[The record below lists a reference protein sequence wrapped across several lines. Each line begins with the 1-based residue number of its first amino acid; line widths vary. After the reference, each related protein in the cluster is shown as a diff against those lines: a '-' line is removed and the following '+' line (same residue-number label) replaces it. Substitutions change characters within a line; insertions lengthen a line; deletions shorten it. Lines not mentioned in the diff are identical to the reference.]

1 MTSLAT
7 PRFAA
12 GRLKATFLRY
22 AMVCLLARSP
32 TFMNDRKPPPDEHE
46 TRGAVALTIA
56 WMLTCLSTAVA
67 VLLVM
72 ALRLLAIA
80 FPVAAGGVHPL
91 AKVAGVFLFVAV
103 LTGGLCLLF
112 TPLTLL
118 ARRQPPPRPITIAAV
133 LIGAAPILLLAIL
146 SLL

>member
-1 MTSLAT
+1 
-7 PRFAA
+7 
-12 GRLKATFLRY
+12 
-22 AMVCLLARSP
+22 
-32 TFMNDRKPPPDEHE
+32 MNKQKPLPDEHE

-56 WMLTCLSTAVA
+56 WMLTCLSTATA

-118 ARRQPPPRPITIAAV
+118 ARRQPPPRPITFAAV